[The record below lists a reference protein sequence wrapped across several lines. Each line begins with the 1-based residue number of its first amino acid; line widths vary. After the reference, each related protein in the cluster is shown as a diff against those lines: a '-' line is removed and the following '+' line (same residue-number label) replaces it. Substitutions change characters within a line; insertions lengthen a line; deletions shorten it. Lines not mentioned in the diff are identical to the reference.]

1 MVIQENK
8 NGERH
13 SAYKN
18 RNKEKAFRDHQE
30 VKVGREG
37 TPVPFHTIGRLALK
51 DCHRNLLVTHHLRLL
66 RTGVPSTYDPIF
78 LLPSTK
84 PLGKDLLLLH
94 D

>member
-30 VKVGREG
+30 VKVGRES
-37 TPVPFHTIGRLALK
+37 TPVHFMPLVG
-51 DCHRNLLVTHHLRLL
+51 LL
-66 RTGVPSTYDPIF
+66 
-78 LLPSTK
+78 
-84 PLGKDLLLLH
+84 
-94 D
+94 